1 MPILKNSSQDAAR
14 PKTRRNSY
22 VLPKLPVPPL
32 QETLNMYLKS
42 MRHLVTEEQYRTT
55 EGIVQKFGARGEI
68 GEFLQQQL
76 IKRQEREANWVYQW
90 WLDDM
95 YLRNPVPLTVNS
107 SPGMV
112 FPRQIFRDQND
123 QLRFA
128 ARLIAGIL
136 DYKVVIDARALPV
149 DYARGQLAGQPLCME
164 QYYKLFSSYRL
175 PGHQKDTLAVQ
186 KSTVMP
192 EPEHVI
198 VACQNQFFVLDVV
211 INFRRLNETDL
222 FTQLRKI
229 VKMAEDQEEHTAPIG
244 LLTSDSR
251 TEWAEARRV
260 VMRDSTNR
268 DSLDAIERCIF
279 LLCLDSPSGVEQ
291 TDINLALQIMHGGD
305 CHKNRANRWYDK
317 TMQFVVGKDG
327 ICGLV
332 YEHSPAEGIA
342 VIQCVEHLL
351 CYIKETSKK
360 LVRADSVCEL
370 PAPRRLRWKC
380 DSEIQRY
387 LTSAADKLQRLIDNI
402 DLNVYWFKTFGKD
415 FIKKQK
421 MSPDAFIQVGLQLSY
436 YRCHGRLVP
445 TYESASTRRF
455 QEGRVDNIRSATKE
469 AFDFV
474 KAMIDGGP
482 SISDSKKMELLWE
495 AINAQTNYTI
505 LAITGMA
512 IDNHLLGLR
521 EMAKELQM
529 DLPKLFT
536 DETYLI
542 SNHFTLSTSQV
553 PTTTEGF
560 LFYGPVVPDGYGA
573 SYNPHL
579 DHIIFCI
586 SCFNDCKETS
596 STMFAKAVEKSF
608 IQMKELCAKYNT
620 KAKQSFMGN
629 ITQKVQNGRK
639 LYH

>member
-1 MPILKNSSQDAAR
+1 MPVLNNSNPDSTR
-14 PKTRRNSY
+14 PKARRNSC
-22 VLPKLPVPPL
+22 VLLKLPVPPL
-32 QETLNMYLKS
+32 QETLDLYLNC
-42 MRHLVTEEQYRTT
+42 MRHLVAEDQYQVTKT
-55 EGIVQKFGARGEI
+55 IVERFGARGES

-76 IKRQEREANWVYQW
+76 IKRRESKANWVCEW
-90 WLDDM
+90 WIDDM
-95 YLRNPVPLTVNS
+95 YLRNPAALVVNS

-112 FPRQIFRDQND
+112 FPRQNFRDESD

-149 DYARGQLAGQPLCME
+149 EYARGQLAGHPLCME
-164 QYYKLFSSYRL
+164 QYYRLFSSYRL
-175 PGHQKDTLAVQ
+175 PGHEKDTLVVQ
-186 KSTVMP
+186 RNSVMP
-192 EPEHVI
+192 EPEHII

-229 VKMAEDQEEHTAPIG
+229 VRMAENQEEGVPPIG

-251 TEWAEARRV
+251 TDWAEARRV

-279 LLCLDSPSGVEQ
+279 LLCLDDPSGVEQ
-291 TDINLALQIMHGGD
+291 TDVNLALQIMHGGD
-305 CHKNRANRWYDK
+305 CRKNRGNRWYDK
-317 TMQFVVGKDG
+317 TMQFIVGKDG
-327 ICGLV
+327 ACGLV

-342 VIQCVEHLL
+342 VIQCVEYLL
-351 CYIKETSKK
+351 CYIKETSRK

-380 DSEIQRY
+380 DSETQRN
-387 LTSAADKLQRLIDNI
+387 LASAADKLQRLIENV
-402 DLNVYWFKTFGKD
+402 DLTVYRFKTFGKD
-415 FIKKQK
+415 FMKKQK
-421 MSPDAFIQVGLQLSY
+421 MSPDAFIQVGLQLSF

-455 QEGRVDNIRSATKE
+455 HEGRVDNIRSATKE
-469 AFDFV
+469 ALDFV
-474 KAMIDGGP
+474 KAMIDGGV
-482 SISDSKKMELLWE
+482 SVSDSKKMELLWA
-495 AINAQTNYTI
+495 AIDAQTNYTI

-536 DETYLI
+536 DKTYLM
-542 SNHFTLSTSQV
+542 SNHFVLSTSQV
-553 PTTTEGF
+553 TTTSETF
-560 LFYGPVVPDGYGA
+560 LFYGPVVPDGYGVA
-573 SYNPHL
+573 YNAHL
-579 DHIIFCI
+579 DQIIFCI
-586 SCFNDCKETS
+586 SSFNDCKETS
-596 STMFAKAVEKSF
+596 SAMFAKAVQESF
-608 IQMKELCAKYNT
+608 GEMKELCAKWNT

-629 ITQKVQNGRK
+629 ATQKVHNGRK
-639 LYH
+639 ACH